1 MIFILEFIV
10 FVQKIYFMVIF
21 KKVNLDRVFINDRN
35 EFKFYFYQKE
45 IL

>member
-10 FVQKIYFMVIF
+10 FMQKIYFMVIF